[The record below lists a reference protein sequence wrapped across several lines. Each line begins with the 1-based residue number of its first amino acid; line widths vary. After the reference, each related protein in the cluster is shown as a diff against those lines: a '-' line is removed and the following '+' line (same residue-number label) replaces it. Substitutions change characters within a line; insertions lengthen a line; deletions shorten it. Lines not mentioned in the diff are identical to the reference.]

1 MQRAEE
7 MDGSAAAGAEHIDGH
22 LRAPA
27 AARAHP
33 SGRAGGSADSSA
45 GSMQREQL
53 WAGSGAGLFLH
64 TLQPMSLEHA
74 FFCTD
79 ARRSWCI
86 VQAEVE
92 P

>member
-7 MDGSAAAGAEHIDGH
+7 MDGRAAAGAEHIDGH

-27 AARAHP
+27 AVCAHP

-45 GSMQREQL
+45 GSTQREQL

-64 TLQPMSLEHA
+64 TPEHPFAGPGA
-74 FFCTD
+74 FC
-79 ARRSWCI
+79 RHKLSPR
-86 VQAEVE
+86 
-92 P
+92 

>member
-45 GSMQREQL
+45 GSTQREQL

-64 TLQPMSLEHA
+64 TLSSEHVSFCIMHAGPGAFCRQKLSL
-74 FFCTD
+74 
-79 ARRSWCI
+79 R
-86 VQAEVE
+86 
-92 P
+92 